1 MFGFIARALAGVVL
15 TKNARAAVK
24 DARDRAAPAAGAK
37 GKAAS
42 MAALQSHG
50 KAFVTPERA
59 ELLQNALKVRS
70 AKQKILANLS
80 DEQRA
85 KLVGAAVKHLL
96 HGDEK

>member
-1 MFGFIARALAGVVL
+1 MFGFIAKALAGVVL

-24 DARDRAAPAAGAK
+24 DARSRAPAVGAK
-37 GKAAS
+37 GKGAA
-42 MAALQSHG
+42 MAGLQAQS
-50 KAFVTPERA
+50 KTLVTPERA
-59 ELLQNALKVRS
+59 ELLQNAMKVRS
-70 AKQKILANLS
+70 AKQKILADLS

>member
-1 MFGFIARALAGVVL
+1 MFGFVARALAGVVL

-24 DARDRAAPAAGAK
+24 DARSRASAAGAK
-37 GKAAS
+37 GKGDS
-42 MAALQSHG
+42 MAALQAHG

-59 ELLQNALKVRS
+59 ELLHNAMKVRS
-70 AKQKILANLS
+70 AKQKILADLS